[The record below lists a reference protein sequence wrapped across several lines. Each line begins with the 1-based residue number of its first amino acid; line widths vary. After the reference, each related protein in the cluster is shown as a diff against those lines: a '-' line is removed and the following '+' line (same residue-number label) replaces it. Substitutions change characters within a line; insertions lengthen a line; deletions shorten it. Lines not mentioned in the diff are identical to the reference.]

1 MRDAFASFMAGLA
14 VGGLIM
20 LVAVATSP
28 DLERLRGYEAEV
40 AVWAVELGTC
50 QAEVAG
56 QANRIMLLEAALK
69 DSLPP
74 VLLEFLEAILAEE

>member
-1 MRDAFASFMAGLA
+1 MSDAFASFLAGL
-14 VGGLIM
+14 VLGGVIM
-20 LVAVATSP
+20 LVAATSRY
-28 DLERLRGYEAEV
+28 LERVRGYEAEV

-56 QANRIMLLEAALK
+56 QANRIMLLEAALE

-74 VLLEFLEAILAEE
+74 VLLEFLEAIFAEE